1 MNRRAVL
8 LFSLFLVGCA
18 AGQTIRSGPPVAPV
32 ALQEY
37 FKIRRVSGASFSHDD
52 KLVAYMSDHGGRWD
66 VWVQPVGGGKAR
78 QITHV
83 QGFVHSYGFS
93 PTRDVLL
100 YEADDGGNEL
110 PHIYMTNSLGL
121 EPKDLTPDLPP
132 GARTRGGGGGGG
144 GG

>member
-18 AGQTIRSGPPVAPV
+18 AGQTIQSGPRFAPV
-32 ALQEY
+32 ALKEY

-52 KLVAYMSDHGGRWD
+52 KLVAYVSDHGGRWD
-66 VWVQPVGGGKAR
+66 VWVQPVGGGEAK
-78 QITHV
+78 QITDV

-93 PTRDVLL
+93 PTGDVLL

-110 PHIYMTNSLGL
+110 PH
-121 EPKDLTPDLPP
+121 K
-132 GARTRGGGGGGG
+132 RGSWIRRGTSHVG
-144 GG
+144 